1 MKEIAKQIEARF
13 LELGVKV
20 QTSEIETQLDQL
32 INKFKVPP
40 EEARRNVVN
49 SLLVKHNIPKANY
62 FATHDTPQVKT
73 SDIKEDGNWVSVR
86 GK

>member
-20 QTSEIETQLDQL
+20 ELSEIESNLDQL

-40 EEARRNVVN
+40 EEARRNVIN
-49 SLLVKHNIPKANY
+49 SFLKKHNVPKRRLSEKCQN
-62 FATHDTPQVKT
+62 
-73 SDIKEDGNWVSVR
+73 
-86 GK
+86 